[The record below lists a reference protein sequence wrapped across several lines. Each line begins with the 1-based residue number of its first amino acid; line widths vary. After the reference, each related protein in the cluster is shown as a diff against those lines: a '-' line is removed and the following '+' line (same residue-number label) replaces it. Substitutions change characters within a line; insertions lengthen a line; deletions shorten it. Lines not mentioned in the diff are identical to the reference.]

1 MKILFFT
8 KGDKYVG
15 SSRQRIWFIAE
26 RLKENYGIEYEII
39 HSIKYSSWLFFS
51 RSRKIQ
57 ITSVKRKIKDK
68 SFDIL
73 YVHKSL
79 FPLDLILRI
88 IKEALH
94 GRRFIY
100 DLDDGEWLH
109 APFKSWLL
117 ARFAEQVVTGSH
129 GIYDWAKKH
138 NKNVIFVPTVIDHE
152 MYRKYAVTHEKRD
165 IYTIGWVG
173 TAKGHFMDGNF
184 TIVRDTLEM
193 LSKKVVKFR
202 FVVVGSQHYEPLKKY
217 FAACPF
223 ETVYIDEL
231 DWRDP
236 SCTPEIIQKYQF
248 DVGLL
253 PLVDIPVSRAKCAYK
268 AIEYMACGVPVL
280 TNSVGENKI
289 VVQDKITGFVAD
301 TAKEWADLVAKL
313 LSDKNLR
320 VQMGEAG
327 MERVQTIY
335 SYEAVMPQYAEI
347 LSLKNVQ

>member
-1 MKILFFT
+1 M
-8 KGDKYVG
+8 
-15 SSRQRIWFIAE
+15 R
-26 RLKENYGIEYEII
+26 
-39 HSIKYSSWLFFS
+39 
-51 RSRKIQ
+51 
-57 ITSVKRKIKDK
+57 
-68 SFDIL
+68 
-73 YVHKSL
+73 
-79 FPLDLILRI
+79 
-88 IKEALH
+88 

-109 APFKSWLL
+109 APVKSWLL
-117 ARFAEQVVTGSH
+117 ARFAEQVIAGSH

-138 NKNVIFVPTVIDHE
+138 NRSVVFIPTVIDHA
-152 MYRKYAVTHEKRD
+152 MYRQHAVTHSERD

-184 TIVRDTLEM
+184 TIVREALEK
-193 LSKKVVKFR
+193 LSQKDAKFR
-202 FVVVGSQHYEPLKKY
+202 FVIVGGQHYNPLKKY

-236 SCTPEIIQKYQF
+236 SCTPEMIQKYQF

-268 AIEYMACGVPVL
+268 AIEYMACGVPVM

-301 TAKEWADLVAKL
+301 TAAQWADLISKL
-313 LSDKNLR
+313 LADKNIR
-320 VQMGEAG
+320 VQMGNAG
-327 MERVQTIY
+327 MERVKNLY
-335 SYEAVMPQYAEI
+335 SYDAVTPLYKPIIFATRTNQSRY
-347 LSLKNVQ
+347 S